1 MSSEK
6 KFDYIDD
13 NHEEFLTPY
22 DFGRGELPGKD
33 ELEWINGHQMGDCE
47 RFTYIS
53 DTITTDTTKKSHYNK
68 TKVIEKSDIEQ
79 ITFEEILETNNSA
92 RVNLLD
98 GSELVGKTPTGF
110 DCYKNDDL
118 EDIYGKK
125 SKEPTLLEQTPKM
138 DQYFLIKGTKIEGQS
153 KKTKKY
159 RGGYCYG
166 EAIVKRVKDEKGKVI
181 VKKGL
186 KKYEALTTVKY
197 FFWSRNNGDEK
208 VDLFFEPGDTFY
220 APKGCEDKDKRK
232 ENLKK
237 EK

>member
-6 KFDYIDD
+6 KIDYIDD

-33 ELEWINGHQMGDCE
+33 ELEWINGHQMGDGE
-47 RFTYIS
+47 IFTYIS
-53 DTITTDTTKKSHYNK
+53 DTITTDTTEKPHYNK
-68 TKVIEKSDIEQ
+68 KKVIEKGDIEQ
-79 ITFEEILETNNSA
+79 ITFEERLETNNL

-98 GSELVGKTPTGF
+98 DSELAGKTPTGF
-110 DCYKNDDL
+110 DCYKNNDI

-125 SKEPTLLEQTPKM
+125 TEELTLLEQTPKV
-138 DQYFLIKGTKIEGQS
+138 DQYFLIKGTKIDGQD

-166 EAIVKRVKDEKGKVI
+166 EAIVKRVKNEKGKVV

-186 KKYEALTTVKY
+186 NKYEALTVIKY
-197 FFWSRNNGDEK
+197 FFWSRNNGDK
-208 VDLFFEPGDTFY
+208 RVDLFFKPGDTFY
-220 APKGCEDKDKRK
+220 APKGCEDKNKRK

-237 EK
+237 DK